1 MLCYLDKMDEETK
14 RKLFENGA
22 FAIFLDVPVGS
33 EFGIDW
39 QTWTTDTKFKGQGL
53 KTFIMRKKL

>member
-1 MLCYLDKMDEETK
+1 MDEETK

-53 KTFIMRKKL
+53 KNFIVGKK